1 VAADLSL
8 ARARRDARGDGLPRV
23 LGRSAASV
31 EAFQAVY
38 VAKYPALVRYA
49 TRVCGDADLAAELA
63 QEAFTR
69 LVARW
74 RDADDP
80 AAYVFVVLT
89 NLLRNH
95 WRTLERERGAL
106 RSLLVTSRRE
116 VDPADPAAALADA
129 VGRLDPKWREPVLL
143 HYFADMAIDDVAR
156 ALGRPVGTVK
166 RQLHEARLALHDSL
180 REVPGA

>member
-1 VAADLSL
+1 VADLTL
-8 ARARRDARGDGLPRV
+8 ARARHDARDDGLPRV

-38 VAKYPALVRYA
+38 VAKFPALVRYA
-49 TRVCGDADLAAELA
+49 TRVCGDSDLATELA

-95 WRTLERERGAL
+95 WRALERERGAL
-106 RSLLVTSRRE
+106 RSLQVTSRE
-116 VDPADPAAALADA
+116 DVDPADAALADA
-129 VGRLDPKWREPVLL
+129 VGRLPAKWREPVLL
-143 HYFADMAIDDVAR
+143 HYFADMAIDEVAR